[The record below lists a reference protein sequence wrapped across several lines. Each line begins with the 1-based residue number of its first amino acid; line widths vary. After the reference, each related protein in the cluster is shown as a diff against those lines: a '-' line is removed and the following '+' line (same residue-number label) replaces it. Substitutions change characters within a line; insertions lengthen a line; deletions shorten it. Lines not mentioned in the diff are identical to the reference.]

1 MTDKVYTIFTDGG
14 CHNERGDLHG
24 RGAWAF
30 VEKVMGPVAVV
41 TCGALTDTTNNRAEM
56 IAIIKAMEAH
66 DASDGLYII
75 SDSGYVVKGITDE
88 RYLETWKRN
97 GWRTSAK
104 GSVKNQ
110 DLWERIDQLLWRH
123 RVIFNL
129 CKGHNK
135 DRNMETAF
143 WNNMVDMACTHVIRD
158 FAIRDGMVCKLHFDT
173 KTMKV
178 IDKEVYNE

>member
-1 MTDKVYTIFTDGG
+1 M
-14 CHNERGDLHG
+14 HG

-30 VEKVMGPVAVV
+30 VEKVTGPVAVV

-56 IAIIKAMEAH
+56 IAVIKAIESH
-66 DASDGLYII
+66 DAGDGLYII

-88 RYLETWKRN
+88 RYLEAWKRN
-97 GWRTSAK
+97 GWRTSNK
-104 GSVKNQ
+104 GSVKNK
-110 DLWERIDQLLWRH
+110 DLWGRIDQLLWRH

-143 WNNMVDMACTHVIRD
+143 WNNMVDMACTHVIKD
-158 FAIRDGMVCKLHFDT
+158 FAIRDGMVCKLRFDT